1 MQSVIRKKNQRDC
14 QNKWKAMFER
24 PNNTDS
30 EYLIADYLE
39 YRCLL
44 KGTSVSDMEVRSSLS
59 VSDDELDNDGVESSD
74 DISMSVV
81 EKALMC
87 CSQRCH
93 IGGDKYPFVLSN
105 HSITKKDHE
114 SWSYVVYTFLLL
126 TTRLNMNTQKNQNG
140 QDATKLFEH
149 LCEKVLATY
158 LGEHSKSFVFGTG
171 VSGGFQAKIEDLINR
186 LHLNALYKSPFG
198 STGRQKDGNLDVVAW
213 IPFDDKK
220 DSQLIFFGQ
229 CKTGDNWEEKLTEL
243 QPDDFFSNYMSNK
256 PFNGACKAFFVAESF
271 GDFKWEERTT
281 AGGIFFDRMR
291 IMQYLPKEIDEQLMN
306 NIALWV
312 SGAMKS
318 VPLHNY

>member
-44 KGTSVSDMEVRSSLS
+44 KGTSVSDLEVRSLFSI
-59 VSDDELDNDGVESSD
+59 SDDELNNDGVESSD
-74 DISMSVV
+74 DNSMSMV
-81 EKALMC
+81 ENAFMC
-87 CSQRCH
+87 CSQRHH
-93 IGGDKYPFVLSN
+93 IGGGKYPFDITA
-105 HSITKKDHE
+105 HSIAKVSFK
-114 SWSYVVYTFLLL
+114 SWHHVVYVFLLL
-126 TTRLNMNTQKNQNG
+126 ATRLNMNTQKIQNG

-171 VSGGFQAKIEDLINR
+171 VNGGFQNKIESLINR
-186 LHLNALYKSPFG
+186 LHLTTSYKSPFG

-213 IPFDDKK
+213 IPFDDEK

-229 CKTGDNWEEKLTEL
+229 CKTGDNWEEKLAEL
-243 QPDDFFSNYMSNK
+243 QPDEFFSNYMYGR

-291 IMQYLPKEIDEQLMN
+291 IMQYLPKEMEEQLLN
-306 NIALWV
+306 NIASWV

-318 VPLHNY
+318 EPRT